1 MPLESHRSHGR
12 AGFPFPAYRATT
24 PDASLTWLDSQFGL
38 LGVYALVFWFDGL
51 VVAGA
56 ESVSDVVAQECRGD
70 TFDCVVGT
78 FGEDGG
84 AAVAPDGGQV
94 SAFLVAQG

>member
-24 PDASLTWLDSQFGL
+24 PDTSLTWLESQLGL
-38 LGVYALVFWFDGL
+38 WRVDGLVFRLEGL
-51 VVAGA
+51 VVAGSEA
-56 ESVSDVVAQECRGD
+56 VSDVVSQECRGD
-70 TFDCVVGT
+70 ALDCVVGT